1 MVDAAENHDA
11 SGGQEQQPPLPQGW
25 EERTDANGRVYYVDH
40 TTRRTQW
47 SRPTG

>member
-1 MVDAAENHDA
+1 MVDAAENDA
-11 SGGQEQQPPLPQGW
+11 SGNRDQPPPLPHGW
-25 EERTDANGRVYYVDH
+25 EERQDANGRVYYVDH